1 MLAAYAE
8 KLGLPDF
15 LDGLVIGER
24 PEPDPPPGWVVA
36 EVKAATLN
44 PHDIWTL
51 KGQIG
56 FPFEPPVILGCDGAG
71 LAPDGTEVVFYPVVP
86 RPQGG
91 LRMLTD
97 GIDGTFAPRVAL
109 PAASLVPKPAHLS
122 FEEAAGLGTAWLTA
136 WRMLFSRA
144 RVQPGERVLVQGA
157 SGGVSTAAITLAS
170 AAGAHVTV
178 TSRKPEALE
187 RARALG
193 AHDVIETG
201 GRLSRRVDVVIETV
215 GKATWSHSLKSLD
228 QGGRLVVAG
237 ATTGADPSAD
247 LNRLFYREISVL
259 GSAMGSLEEFKALC
273 RFMEHADLHPPVS
286 EVYDGVERVPDA
298 MRTMEAGEIFGKLV
312 IRPAPDS

>member
-15 LDGLVIGER
+15 LDGLVIGDR
-24 PEPDPPPGWVVA
+24 PEPAPPAGWEVA
-36 EVKAATLN
+36 QVKAATLN

-51 KGQIG
+51 KGQVG

-71 LAPDGTEVVFYPVVP
+71 LAPDGTEVVFYPVIP
-86 RPQGG
+86 HPSG

-109 PAASLVPKPAHLS
+109 PTANLVRKPANLS
-122 FEEAAGLGTAWLTA
+122 LEEAAGLGTAWLTA
-136 WRMLFSRA
+136 WRMLFTKAQLR
-144 RVQPGERVLVQGA
+144 PGERVLVQGA

-170 AAGAHVTV
+170 AAGAHVTA
-178 TSRKPEALE
+178 TSRKPEALD
-187 RARALG
+187 RAREIG
-193 AHDVIETG
+193 AHEGVETG
-201 GRLSRRVDVVIETV
+201 ARLPARVDVVIETV
-215 GKATWSHSLKSLD
+215 GKATWSHSLKSLA

-259 GSAMGSLEEFKALC
+259 GTAMGSREELEALC
-273 RFMEHADLHPPVS
+273 RFVEHADLHPPVS
-286 EVYDGVERVPDA
+286 EVYDGVDKVPDA
-298 MRTMEAGEIFGKLV
+298 MRTLEAGEIFGKLV
-312 IRPAPDS
+312 IRPEPSA